1 MAHKWRNL
9 FIGIILT
16 FLLLALPSAFFSA
29 EKEDTMQ
36 ELKSSYLQSIYD
48 DCRIF
53 LEGIELFIRRDYP
66 KFWQNIQDDQTMPL
80 EEVEKYT
87 KELKHFEG
95 QLDALF
101 EEFITFKNTSGNTD
115 ENGATFSNK
124 LELQIYQMLAYSY
137 MKTGDFAMS
146 YDLLQN
152 KNIFSQNFSIKL
164 IDIEGRLTDFPLTA
178 ELKNMFKMVS
188 GNLTF
193 LSIRTKY
200 FFPSDIQSIN
210 AYLRIPA
217 YDKESP
223 FNKAYFSYYKETF
236 VGLGQSKENSI
247 HFSEIINFFN
257 RRNYKNLSRNT
268 GPVSTD
274 KNQYIQTYKFP
285 IIKGGYDLDLK
296 DRTILGSVSAD
307 NKTINLERLCVFKG
321 FAVTDFKRLKSDEMK
336 NVKNDTII
344 DKGLNLVKTDLL
356 SDETDIMASS
366 GKDTKKRM
374 LLDHELGKTENIK
387 KGTMLRYDVYQLFEQ
402 GKFLGLVELVP
413 CYKGEDCKKRSIDKS
428 ITKVNVYN
436 HELIFYQ
443 DILDAVQSNR
453 KMYSKGDLSSVNDGS
468 PAPNVKPGNRPKE
481 KMTSPLEV
489 AMNETKPEKVHV
501 GRGCASGK

>member
-1 MAHKWRNL
+1 MTQNRCHVL
-9 FIGIILT
+9 IVIV
-16 FLLLALPSAFFSA
+16 FLITIFTPSAFHSA

-66 KFWQNIQDDQTMPL
+66 KFWASMQEDRAVPR
-80 EEVEKYT
+80 EEIDRYT

-101 EEFITFKNTSGNTD
+101 EEFITFKNTSGNMD
-115 ENGATFSNK
+115 ENGATFSNS

-164 IDIEGRLTDFPLTA
+164 IDIEGRMKDFPLTA
-178 ELKNMFKMVS
+178 ELKNLFRLVS

-200 FFPSDIQSIN
+200 FFPSDVQYIN
-210 AYLRIPA
+210 AYLRIPD
-217 YDKESP
+217 YDKESS
-223 FNKAYFSYYKETF
+223 FNKAYFSYYREAFT
-236 VGLGQSKENSI
+236 GLDQNNNSTI

-257 RRNYKNLSRNT
+257 RRNYKNLSRKT
-268 GPVSTD
+268 EPVSIE

-296 DRTILGSVSAD
+296 DKTILGSVAAD
-307 NKTINLERLCVFKG
+307 NKTVNLERLCVFKG
-321 FAVTDFKRLKSDEMK
+321 FAVTDFKRLKSDEIK
-336 NVKNDTII
+336 NVKNQTLIG
-344 DKGLNLVKTDLL
+344 KGLNLVKTDLL
-356 SDETDIMASS
+356 NDDGDIMATA
-366 GKDTKKRM
+366 GKDAKKRM
-374 LLDHELGKTENIK
+374 MLDYEMGSSENLKI
-387 KGTMLRYDVYQLFEQ
+387 GSMLRYGVYRLFEQ

-443 DILDAVQSNR
+443 DILDAVQANR
-453 KMYSKGDLSSVNDGS
+453 KMFGKGNEAETDASIIHEEPPIKKDAETKKDTL
-468 PAPNVKPGNRPKE
+468 
-481 KMTSPLEV
+481 V
-489 AMNETKPEKVHV
+489 AMTETKQDKVHV
-501 GRGCASGK
+501 GRGCASGR